1 MKHPESCKINYLGF
15 NEPKTPNELKLEIA
29 GLENLVAKANER
41 ITALRQSLLLA
52 EIIIEESGQEKK
64 W

>member
-1 MKHPESCKINYLGF
+1 MKHPESCKLDYLGF
-15 NEPKTPNELKLEIA
+15 KEPKTPNELNLEIA

-41 ITALRQSLLLA
+41 ITALKQSLLLA

-64 W
+64 